1 MTLTY
6 SFFLVMLC
14 RKLSD
19 CGLRVVKTYNKCR
32 VKKGEK
38 LSDSGQE
45 KSFIKLSGI
54 NIIYEDEN
62 SLQNFQL

>member
-1 MTLTY
+1 M
-6 SFFLVMLC
+6 
-14 RKLSD
+14 
-19 CGLRVVKTYNKCR
+19 
-32 VKKGEK
+32 KGEK